1 MTKGFRITIRN
12 GWNGEEKVLNSDI
25 FPNYRLVS
33 AVLSKSTTTY
43 DSFTFDI
50 DPTHAMY
57 TEIEPYTCFV
67 KVTRPDKGLTL
78 FEGRV
83 LTYSDSMDSSGTVQK
98 EAVCEGLEGFLHD
111 SVQPWKEFHNITPK
125 DFLQA
130 LITEHNRQVESYKQI
145 TLGTV
150 TVTNSTDNVYRF
162 TDDTQDTWANIQDKL
177 VSRLG
182 GEMRIRN
189 EGGKLFLDY
198 EPEISSEC
206 PQRIELSHNMVSS
219 SRNVDPT
226 EIVTV
231 LKPLG
236 ATQERQNGNGSTD
249 VSSPHLTIASV
260 NNGSD
265 YLRDEALINLFGIH
279 VKTETWEDVATPQAL
294 LAKGRA
300 FLDAQKAIKYQLQA
314 GYIDLSFLEDSIGM
328 IECGTYVRIVNQLE
342 GLYATERIVAMSLD
356 LLTISNSTIT
366 LSDNPIDLTA
376 YREQHRSETDA
387 QKALIN
393 RLMSRQTKANK
404 EIEDLTKQN
413 QQLSDNY
420 SKLSSDY
427 VKLSERVKQLENSG
441 GNTPDWTSGSK
452 FIDLSSNNGS
462 QAQSWYDS
470 LYQSGVK
477 GLMIKLTEGSAAGSA
492 YLNPLFDEQKS
503 RGITAKM
510 KFIGA
515 YHYFL
520 AVSVSDAQAEAQWFL
535 SKLKAKGVPTSA
547 VVSCDVEDGSL
558 TKDKAALTAE
568 VDAFYKVLTDAGY
581 TNTCDYSSA
590 SWFNSRFD
598 SHAKYKWIASWG
610 ASAKPAGADAW
621 QYTDKYNGASLDCN
635 YSYNQIFV

>member
-33 AVLSKSTTTY
+33 AVLSKSTTIY

-67 KVTRPDKGLTL
+67 KVTRPDKGLAL

-111 SVQPWKEFHNITPK
+111 SVQPWKEFHNTTPK

-206 PQRIELSHNMVSS
+206 TQRIELSHNMVSS

-236 ATQERQNGNGSTD
+236 ATQERQNSDGRTD

-260 NNGSD
+260 NGGND
-265 YLRDEALINLFGIH
+265 YLRDDQLISQFGIH
-279 VKTETWEDVATPQAL
+279 VKTETWEDVTTPQAL

-300 FLDAQKAIKYQLQA
+300 FLNAQKAIKYQLQA
-314 GYIDLSFLEDSIGM
+314 GYIDLSFLEETIGM
-328 IECGTYVRIVNQLE
+328 IECGSYVSIVNQLE

-356 LLTISNSTIT
+356 LLNISNSTIT

-393 RLMSRQTKANK
+393 RLIVRQSKSNK
-404 EIEDLTKQN
+404 EIADLSKQN

-427 VKLSERVKQLENSG
+427 AKLSERVKQLENSG
-441 GNTPDWTSGSK
+441 GNTPAWTSGNK

-477 GLMIKLTEGSAAGSA
+477 GLMIKLTEGSATGSA

-503 RGITAKM
+503 RGIAAKM

-547 VVSCDVEDGSL
+547 VVSCDVEDSSL
-558 TKDKAALTAE
+558 AKDKATLTAE
-568 VDAFYKVLTDAGY
+568 VDAFNKVLSDAGY
-581 TNTCDYSSA
+581 VNTCDYSSA
-590 SWFNSRFD
+590 SWFSSRFD
-598 SHAKYKWIASWG
+598 SHAKYKWVASWG
-610 ASAKPAGADAW
+610 ASSKPAIADAW
-621 QYTDKYNGASLDCN
+621 QYTDKYNGASLDCS

>member
-1 MTKGFRITIRN
+1 MTKGFRITIRE
-12 GWNGEEKVLNSDI
+12 GWNGAEKVLNSDI
-25 FPNYRLVS
+25 FPHYRLVS
-33 AVLSKSTTTY
+33 AVLSKSTSSY
-43 DSFTFDI
+43 DTFIFTI
-50 DPTHAMY
+50 DPTHALY
-57 TEIEPYTCFV
+57 TEIDPYKCFV
-67 KVTRPDKGLTL
+67 KITRPDKGLTL

-111 SVQPWKEFHNITPK
+111 SVQPWKEFHNTTPK
-125 DFLQA
+125 DFLRA
-130 LITEHNRQVESYKQI
+130 LVTEHNKQVESYKHI
-145 TLGTV
+145 TLGDV

-162 TDDTQDTWANIQDKL
+162 TDDTQDTWTNIQDKL

-182 GEMRIRN
+182 GEMRLRN
-189 EGGKLFLDY
+189 EGGKLFLNY

-206 PQRIELSHNMVSS
+206 PQRIELAHNMVSS
-219 SRNVDPT
+219 SRTVDPS

-236 ATQERQNGNGSTD
+236 ATQERQNNDGSTD

-265 YLRDEALINLFGIH
+265 YLRDEALIDQFGIH
-279 VKTETWEDVATPQAL
+279 VKTETWEDVTTPQAL

-300 FLDAQKAIKYQLQA
+300 FLNAQKAIKYQLQA
-314 GYIDLSFLEDSIGM
+314 GYIDLSFLEETIGM
-328 IECGTYVRIVNQLE
+328 IECGSYVSIVNQLE
-342 GLYATERIVAMSLD
+342 GLHATERIVAMSLD
-356 LLTISNSTIT
+356 LLNIADSTIT

-413 QQLSDNY
+413 QQLSDSY
-420 SKLSSDY
+420 TR
-427 VKLSERVKQLENSG
+427 LSERVKQLESNG
-441 GNTPDWTSGSK
+441 GNTGTWTAGGK

-470 LYQSGVK
+470 LHQSGVK
-477 GLMIKLTEGSAAGSA
+477 GLMIKLTEGSEAGSA

-503 RGITAKM
+503 RGIAAGM

-515 YHYFL
+515 YHYLL
-520 AVSVSDAQAEAQWFL
+520 AVSVADAQAEAHWFL
-535 SKLKAKGVPTSA
+535 DKLKAKGIPTSA

-568 VDAFYKVLTDAGY
+568 VDAFNKVLSDAGY
-581 TNTCDYSSA
+581 VNTCDYSSA
-590 SWFNSRFD
+590 SWFGSRFD
-598 SHAKYKWIASWG
+598 SHAKYKWVASWG
-610 ASAKPAGADAW
+610 ASSKPAIADAW
-621 QYTDKYNGASLDCN
+621 QYTDKYNGAILDCS

>member
-98 EAVCEGLEGFLHD
+98 EAVCEGLAGFLHD
-111 SVQPWKEFHNITPK
+111 SVQPWKEFHNTTPK

-219 SRNVDPT
+219 SRTVDPS

-236 ATQERQNGNGSTD
+236 ATQERQNNDGSTD

-265 YLRDEALINLFGIH
+265 YLRDEALIDQFGIH
-279 VKTETWEDVATPQAL
+279 VKTETWEDVATPQTL

-300 FLDAQKAIKYQLQA
+300 FLNAQKAIKYQLQA
-314 GYIDLSFLEDSIGM
+314 GYIDLSFLEETVGM

-356 LLTISNSTIT
+356 LLDVANSTLT
-366 LSDNPIDLTA
+366 LSDNPIDLDT
-376 YREQHRSETDA
+376 YRSQKRSETDA

-393 RLMSRQTKANK
+393 RLIMRQSKSNK
-404 EIEDLTKQN
+404 EIADLSKQN

-441 GNTPDWTSGSK
+441 GNTPAWTSGSK
-452 FIDLSSNNGS
+452 FIDLSSNNRS
-462 QAQSWYDS
+462 QAQSWYDN

-477 GLMIKLTEGSAAGSA
+477 GLMIKLTEGSDAGSA

-503 RGITAKM
+503 RGIAAKM

-535 SKLKAKGVPTSA
+535 SKLKAKGIPTSA

-590 SWFNSRFD
+590 SWFSSRFD

>member
-111 SVQPWKEFHNITPK
+111 SVQPWKEFHNTTPK
-125 DFLQA
+125 DFLQE

-206 PQRIELSHNMVSS
+206 TQRIEFSHNMVSS

-236 ATQERQNGNGSTD
+236 ATQERQNSDGSTD

-265 YLRDEALINLFGIH
+265 YLRDEALINQFGIH
-279 VKTETWEDVATPQAL
+279 VKTETWEDVTTPQAL

-314 GYIDLSFLEDSIGM
+314 GYIDLSFLEETIGM
-328 IECGTYVRIVNQLE
+328 IECGSYVSIVNQLE

-356 LLTISNSTIT
+356 LLNIADSTIT

-413 QQLSDNY
+413 QQLSDSY
-420 SKLSSDY
+420 SKLSDSY
-427 VKLSERVKQLENSG
+427 TRLSERVKQLESNG
-441 GNTPDWTSGSK
+441 GNTGTWTAGGK

-462 QAQSWYDS
+462 QNQAWYDN

-503 RGITAKM
+503 RGIAAKM

-568 VDAFYKVLTDAGY
+568 VDAFNKVLSDAGY
-581 TNTCDYSSA
+581 VNTCDYSSA
-590 SWFNSRFD
+590 SWFSNRFD
-598 SHAKYKWIASWG
+598 SHAKYKWVASWG
-610 ASAKPAGADAW
+610 ASSKPAIADAW
-621 QYTDKYNGASLDCN
+621 QYTDKYNGASLDCS

>member
-111 SVQPWKEFHNITPK
+111 SVQPWKEFHNTTPK
-125 DFLQA
+125 DFLQE

-206 PQRIELSHNMVSS
+206 TQRIELSHNMVSS

-236 ATQERQNGNGSTD
+236 ATQERQNSDGSTD

-265 YLRDEALINLFGIH
+265 YLRDEALINQFGIH
-279 VKTETWEDVATPQAL
+279 VKTETWEDVTTPQAL

-314 GYIDLSFLEDSIGM
+314 GYIDLSFLEETIGM
-328 IECGTYVRIVNQLE
+328 IECGSYVSIVNQLE

-356 LLTISNSTIT
+356 LLDVANSTLT
-366 LSDNPIDLTA
+366 LSDNPIDLDT
-376 YREQHRSETDA
+376 YRSQKRSETDA

-393 RLMSRQTKANK
+393 RLIVRQSKSNK
-404 EIEDLTKQN
+404 EIADLSKQN

-427 VKLSERVKQLENSG
+427 AKLSERVKQLENSG
-441 GNTPDWTSGSK
+441 GNTPAWTSGSK

-462 QAQSWYDS
+462 QAQSWYDN

-503 RGITAKM
+503 RGIAAKM

-590 SWFNSRFD
+590 SWFSSRFD
-598 SHAKYKWIASWG
+598 SHAKYKWVASWG
-610 ASAKPAGADAW
+610 ASSRPAGADAW
-621 QYTDKYNGASLDCN
+621 QYTDKYNGAILDCS

>member
-12 GWNGEEKVLNSDI
+12 GWNGEDKVLNSDI

-111 SVQPWKEFHNITPK
+111 SVQPWKEFHNTTPK

-206 PQRIELSHNMVSS
+206 PQRIELAHNMVSS
-219 SRNVDPT
+219 SRTVDPS

-236 ATQERQNGNGSTD
+236 ATQERQNNDGSTD

-260 NNGSD
+260 NGGND
-265 YLRDEALINLFGIH
+265 YLRDDQLISQFGIH
-279 VKTETWEDVATPQAL
+279 VKTETWEDVTTPQAL

-300 FLDAQKAIKYQLQA
+300 FLNAQKAIKYQLQA
-314 GYIDLSFLEDSIGM
+314 GYIDLSFMEETIGM

-356 LLTISNSTIT
+356 LLDVANSTLT
-366 LSDNPIDLTA
+366 LSDNPIDLDT
-376 YREQHRSETDA
+376 YRSQKRSETDA

-393 RLMSRQTKANK
+393 RLIMRQSKSNK
-404 EIEDLTKQN
+404 EIADLSKQN

-427 VKLSERVKQLENSG
+427 AKLSERVKQLENSG
-441 GNTPDWTSGSK
+441 GNTPAWTSGSK

-462 QAQSWYDS
+462 QTQSWYDN

-477 GLMIKLTEGSAAGSA
+477 GLMIKLTEGSATGSA

-535 SKLKAKGVPTSA
+535 SKLKAKGIPTSA

-590 SWFNSRFD
+590 SWFSSRFD
-598 SHAKYKWIASWG
+598 SHAKYKWVASWG
-610 ASAKPAGADAW
+610 ASSKPTIADAW

-635 YSYNQIFV
+635 YSYNQIFI

>member
-111 SVQPWKEFHNITPK
+111 SVQPWKEFHNTTPK
-125 DFLQA
+125 DFLQE

-206 PQRIELSHNMVSS
+206 TQRIELSHNMVSS

-236 ATQERQNGNGSTD
+236 ATQERQNSDGSTD

-260 NNGSD
+260 NGGND
-265 YLRDEALINLFGIH
+265 YLRDDQLISQFGIH
-279 VKTETWEDVATPQAL
+279 VKTETWEDVTTPQAL

-300 FLDAQKAIKYQLQA
+300 FLNAQKAIKYQLQA
-314 GYIDLSFLEDSIGM
+314 GYIDLSFLEETIGM
-328 IECGTYVRIVNQLE
+328 IECGSYVSIVNQLE

-356 LLTISNSTIT
+356 LLNIADSTIT

-413 QQLSDNY
+413 QQLSDSY
-420 SKLSSDY
+420 SKLSDSY
-427 VKLSERVKQLENSG
+427 TKLSERVKQLENTGTWTAG
-441 GNTPDWTSGSK
+441 GK

-462 QAQSWYDS
+462 QAQSWYDN
-470 LYQSGVK
+470 LYQGGVK
-477 GLMIKLTEGSAAGSA
+477 GLMIKLTEGSEAGSA

-520 AVSVSDAQAEAQWFL
+520 AVSVSDAQAEAKWFL
-535 SKLKAKGVPTSA
+535 SKLKAKGISTSA

-590 SWFNSRFD
+590 SWFSSRFD

-610 ASAKPAGADAW
+610 ASSRPAGADAW
-621 QYTDKYNGASLDCN
+621 QYTDKYGASLDCS

>member
-111 SVQPWKEFHNITPK
+111 SVQPWKEFHNTTPK
-125 DFLQA
+125 DFLQE

-206 PQRIELSHNMVSS
+206 TQRIELSHNMVSS

-236 ATQERQNGNGSTD
+236 ATQERQNSDGSTD

-265 YLRDEALINLFGIH
+265 YLRDEALINQFGIH
-279 VKTETWEDVATPQAL
+279 VKTETWEDVTTPQAL

-314 GYIDLSFLEDSIGM
+314 GYIDLSFLEETIGM
-328 IECGTYVRIVNQLE
+328 IECGSYVSIVNQLE

-356 LLTISNSTIT
+356 LLNIADSTIT

-413 QQLSDNY
+413 QQLSDSY
-420 SKLSSDY
+420 SKLSDSY
-427 VKLSERVKQLENSG
+427 TRLSERVKYLESNG
-441 GNTPDWTSGSK
+441 GNTGTWTAGGK

-462 QAQSWYDS
+462 QNQAWYDN

-503 RGITAKM
+503 RGIAAKM

-568 VDAFYKVLTDAGY
+568 VDAFNKVLSDAGY
-581 TNTCDYSSA
+581 VNTCDYSSA
-590 SWFNSRFD
+590 SWFSNRFD
-598 SHAKYKWIASWG
+598 SHAKYKWVASWG
-610 ASAKPAGADAW
+610 ASSKPAIADAW
-621 QYTDKYNGASLDCN
+621 QYTDKYNGASLDCS

>member
-111 SVQPWKEFHNITPK
+111 SVQPWKEFHNTTPK
-125 DFLQA
+125 DFLQE

-206 PQRIELSHNMVSS
+206 TQRIELSHNMVSS

-236 ATQERQNGNGSTD
+236 ATQERQNSDGSTD

-265 YLRDEALINLFGIH
+265 YLRDEALINQFGIH
-279 VKTETWEDVATPQAL
+279 VKTETWEDVTTPQAL

-314 GYIDLSFLEDSIGM
+314 GYIDLSFLEETIGM
-328 IECGTYVRIVNQLE
+328 IECGSYVSIVNQLE

-356 LLTISNSTIT
+356 LLNIADSTIT

-413 QQLSDNY
+413 QQLSDSY
-420 SKLSSDY
+420 SKLSDSY
-427 VKLSERVKQLENSG
+427 TRLSERVKQLESNG
-441 GNTPDWTSGSK
+441 GNTGTWTAGGK

-462 QAQSWYDS
+462 QNQAWYDN

-503 RGITAKM
+503 RGIAAKM

-590 SWFNSRFD
+590 SWFSSRFD

-610 ASAKPAGADAW
+610 ASSRPAGADAW
-621 QYTDKYNGASLDCN
+621 QYTDKYNGAILDCS

>member
-67 KVTRPDKGLTL
+67 KVTRPDKVLTL

-98 EAVCEGLEGFLHD
+98 EAICEGLEGFLHD
-111 SVQPWKEFHNITPK
+111 SVQPWKEFHNTTPK
-125 DFLQA
+125 DFLQE

-206 PQRIELSHNMVSS
+206 TQRIELSHNMVSS

-236 ATQERQNGNGSTD
+236 ATQERQNSDGSTD

-260 NNGSD
+260 NGGND
-265 YLRDEALINLFGIH
+265 YLRDDQLISQFGIH
-279 VKTETWEDVATPQAL
+279 VKTETWEDVTTPQAL

-300 FLDAQKAIKYQLQA
+300 FLNAQKAIKYQLQA
-314 GYIDLSFLEDSIGM
+314 GYIDLSFLEETIGM
-328 IECGTYVRIVNQLE
+328 IECGSYVSIVNQLE

-356 LLTISNSTIT
+356 LLNIADSTIT

-413 QQLSDNY
+413 QQLSDSY
-420 SKLSSDY
+420 SKLSDSY
-427 VKLSERVKQLENSG
+427 TKLSERVKQLENTGTWTAG
-441 GNTPDWTSGSK
+441 GK

-462 QAQSWYDS
+462 QAQSWYDN
-470 LYQSGVK
+470 LYQGGVK
-477 GLMIKLTEGSAAGSA
+477 GLMIKLTEGSEAGSA

-520 AVSVSDAQAEAQWFL
+520 AVSVSDAQAEAKWFL
-535 SKLKAKGVPTSA
+535 SKLKAKGISTSA

-590 SWFNSRFD
+590 SWFSSRFD

-610 ASAKPAGADAW
+610 ASSRPAGADAW
-621 QYTDKYNGASLDCN
+621 QYTDKYGASLDCS

>member
-12 GWNGEEKVLNSDI
+12 GWNGEDKVLNSDI

-111 SVQPWKEFHNITPK
+111 SVQPWKEFHNTTPK

-206 PQRIELSHNMVSS
+206 PQRIELAHNMVSS
-219 SRNVDPT
+219 SRTVDPS

-236 ATQERQNGNGSTD
+236 ATQERQNNDGSTD

-260 NNGSD
+260 NGGND
-265 YLRDEALINLFGIH
+265 YLRDDQLISQFGIH
-279 VKTETWEDVATPQAL
+279 VKTETWEDVTTPQAL

-300 FLDAQKAIKYQLQA
+300 FLNAQKAIKYQLQA
-314 GYIDLSFLEDSIGM
+314 GYIDLSFMEETIGM

-356 LLTISNSTIT
+356 LLDVANSTLT
-366 LSDNPIDLTA
+366 LSDNPIDLDT
-376 YREQHRSETDA
+376 YRSQKRSETDA

-393 RLMSRQTKANK
+393 RLIMRQSKSNK
-404 EIEDLTKQN
+404 EIADLSKQN

-427 VKLSERVKQLENSG
+427 AKLSERVKQLKNSG
-441 GNTPDWTSGSK
+441 GNTPAWTSGSK

-462 QAQSWYDS
+462 QTQSWYDN

-477 GLMIKLTEGSAAGSA
+477 GLMIKLTEGSATGSA

-535 SKLKAKGVPTSA
+535 SKLKAKGIPTSA

-590 SWFNSRFD
+590 SWFSSRFD
-598 SHAKYKWIASWG
+598 SHAKYKWVASWG
-610 ASAKPAGADAW
+610 ASSKPTIADAW

-635 YSYNQIFV
+635 YSYNQIFI

>member
-98 EAVCEGLEGFLHD
+98 EAICEGLEGFLHD
-111 SVQPWKEFHNITPK
+111 SVQPWKEFHNTTPK
-125 DFLQA
+125 DFLQE

-206 PQRIELSHNMVSS
+206 TQRIELSHNMVSS

-236 ATQERQNGNGSTD
+236 ATQERQNSDGSTD

-260 NNGSD
+260 NSGSD
-265 YLRDEALINLFGIH
+265 YLRDEALINQFGIH
-279 VKTETWEDVATPQAL
+279 VKTETWEDVTTPQAL

-300 FLDAQKAIKYQLQA
+300 FLNAQKAIKYQLQA
-314 GYIDLSFLEDSIGM
+314 GYIDLSFLEETIGM

-356 LLTISNSTIT
+356 LLDVANSTLT
-366 LSDNPIDLTA
+366 LSDNPIDLYT
-376 YREQHRSETDA
+376 YRSQKRSETDA

-393 RLMSRQTKANK
+393 RLIVRQSKSNK
-404 EIEDLTKQN
+404 KIADLSKQN

-427 VKLSERVKQLENSG
+427 AKLSERVKQLENSG
-441 GNTPDWTSGSK
+441 GNTPAWTSGNK

-503 RGITAKM
+503 RGIAAKM

-535 SKLKAKGVPTSA
+535 SKLKAKGIPTSA

-590 SWFNSRFD
+590 SWFSSRFD
-598 SHAKYKWIASWG
+598 SHAKYKWVASWG
-610 ASAKPAGADAW
+610 ASSRPAGVDAW
-621 QYTDKYNGASLDCN
+621 QYTDKYNGAILDCS

>member
-111 SVQPWKEFHNITPK
+111 SVQPWKEFHNTTPK
-125 DFLQA
+125 DFLQE

-206 PQRIELSHNMVSS
+206 TQRIELSHNMVSS

-236 ATQERQNGNGSTD
+236 ATQERQNSDGSTD

-265 YLRDEALINLFGIH
+265 YLRDEALINQFGIH
-279 VKTETWEDVATPQAL
+279 VKTETWEDVTTPQAL

-314 GYIDLSFLEDSIGM
+314 GYIDLSFLEETIGM
-328 IECGTYVRIVNQLE
+328 IECGSYVSIVNQLE

-356 LLTISNSTIT
+356 LLDVANSTLT
-366 LSDNPIDLTA
+366 LSDNPIDLDT
-376 YREQHRSETDA
+376 YRSQKRSETDA

-393 RLMSRQTKANK
+393 RLIVRQSKSNK
-404 EIEDLTKQN
+404 EIADLSKQN

-427 VKLSERVKQLENSG
+427 AKLSERVKQLENSG
-441 GNTPDWTSGSK
+441 GNTPAWTSGSK

-462 QAQSWYDS
+462 QAQSWYDN

-503 RGITAKM
+503 RGIAAKM

-590 SWFNSRFD
+590 SWFSSRFD
-598 SHAKYKWIASWG
+598 SHAKYKWVASWG
-610 ASAKPAGADAW
+610 ASSKPTIADAW
-621 QYTDKYNGASLDCN
+621 QYTNKYNGAILDCS

>member
-1 MTKGFRITIRN
+1 MTKGFRITIRE
-12 GWNGEEKVLNSDI
+12 GWNGAEKVLNSDI
-25 FPNYRLVS
+25 FPHYRLVS
-33 AVLSKSTTTY
+33 AVLSKSTSSY
-43 DSFTFDI
+43 DTFIFTI
-50 DPTHAMY
+50 DPTHALY
-57 TEIEPYTCFV
+57 TEIDPYKCFV
-67 KVTRPDKGLTL
+67 KITRPDKGLTL

-111 SVQPWKEFHNITPK
+111 SVQPWKEFHNTTPK
-125 DFLQA
+125 DFLRA
-130 LITEHNRQVESYKQI
+130 LVTEHNKQVESYKHI
-145 TLGTV
+145 TLGDV

-162 TDDTQDTWANIQDKL
+162 TDDTQDTWTNIQDKL

-182 GEMRIRN
+182 GEMRLRN
-189 EGGKLFLDY
+189 EGGKLFLNY

-206 PQRIELSHNMVSS
+206 PQRIELAHNMVSS
-219 SRNVDPT
+219 SRTVDPS

-236 ATQERQNGNGSTD
+236 ATQERQNNDGSTD

-265 YLRDEALINLFGIH
+265 YLRDEALIDQFGIH
-279 VKTETWEDVATPQAL
+279 VKTETWEDVTTPQAL

-300 FLDAQKAIKYQLQA
+300 FLNAQKAIKYQLQA
-314 GYIDLSFLEDSIGM
+314 GYIDLSFLEETIGM
-328 IECGTYVRIVNQLE
+328 IECGSYVSIVNQLE

-356 LLTISNSTIT
+356 LLNIADSTIT

-413 QQLSDNY
+413 QQLSDSY
-420 SKLSSDY
+420 TR
-427 VKLSERVKQLENSG
+427 LSERVKQLESNG
-441 GNTPDWTSGSK
+441 GNTGTWTAGGK

-470 LYQSGVK
+470 LHQSGVK
-477 GLMIKLTEGSAAGSA
+477 GLMIKLTEGSEAGSA

-503 RGITAKM
+503 RGIAAGM

-515 YHYFL
+515 YHYLL
-520 AVSVSDAQAEAQWFL
+520 AVSVADAQAEAHWFL
-535 SKLKAKGVPTSA
+535 DKLKAKGIPTSA

-568 VDAFYKVLTDAGY
+568 VDAFNKVLSDAGY
-581 TNTCDYSSA
+581 VNTCDYSSA
-590 SWFNSRFD
+590 SWFGSRFD
-598 SHAKYKWIASWG
+598 SHAKYKWVASWG
-610 ASAKPAGADAW
+610 ASSKPAIADAW
-621 QYTDKYNGASLDCN
+621 QYTDKYNGAILDCS

>member
-25 FPNYRLVS
+25 FPNYRLFS

-111 SVQPWKEFHNITPK
+111 SVQPWKEFHNTTPK

-206 PQRIELSHNMVSS
+206 PQRIELAHNMVSS
-219 SRNVDPT
+219 SRTVDPS

-236 ATQERQNGNGSTD
+236 ATQERQNNDGSTD

-260 NNGSD
+260 NGGND
-265 YLRDEALINLFGIH
+265 YLRDDQLISQFGIH
-279 VKTETWEDVATPQAL
+279 VKTETWEDVTTPQAL

-300 FLDAQKAIKYQLQA
+300 FLNAQKAIKYQLQA
-314 GYIDLSFLEDSIGM
+314 GYIDLSFLEETIGM
-328 IECGTYVRIVNQLE
+328 IECGSYVSIVNQLE

-356 LLTISNSTIT
+356 LLDVANSTLT
-366 LSDNPIDLTA
+366 LSDNPIDLDT
-376 YREQHRSETDA
+376 YRSQKRSETDA

-393 RLMSRQTKANK
+393 RLIMRQSKSNK
-404 EIEDLTKQN
+404 EIADLSKQN

-420 SKLSSDY
+420 IKLSSDY
-427 VKLSERVKQLENSG
+427 AKLSERVKQLENSG
-441 GNTPDWTSGSK
+441 GNTPAWTSGNK

-462 QAQSWYDS
+462 QAQSWYDN

-477 GLMIKLTEGSAAGSA
+477 GMMIKLTEGSAAGSA

-568 VDAFYKVLTDAGY
+568 VDAFNKVLSDAGY
-581 TNTCDYSSA
+581 VNTCDYSSA
-590 SWFNSRFD
+590 SWFSNRFD
-598 SHAKYKWIASWG
+598 SHAKYKWVASWG
-610 ASAKPAGADAW
+610 ASSKPAIADAW
-621 QYTDKYNGASLDCN
+621 QYTDKYNGASLDCS

>member
-1 MTKGFRITIRN
+1 
-12 GWNGEEKVLNSDI
+12 
-25 FPNYRLVS
+25 
-33 AVLSKSTTTY
+33 
-43 DSFTFDI
+43 
-50 DPTHAMY
+50 
-57 TEIEPYTCFV
+57 
-67 KVTRPDKGLTL
+67 
-78 FEGRV
+78 
-83 LTYSDSMDSSGTVQK
+83 
-98 EAVCEGLEGFLHD
+98 
-111 SVQPWKEFHNITPK
+111 
-125 DFLQA
+125 
-130 LITEHNRQVESYKQI
+130 
-145 TLGTV
+145 
-150 TVTNSTDNVYRF
+150 
-162 TDDTQDTWANIQDKL
+162 
-177 VSRLG
+177 
-182 GEMRIRN
+182 
-189 EGGKLFLDY
+189 
-198 EPEISSEC
+198 
-206 PQRIELSHNMVSS
+206 MVSS

-236 ATQERQNGNGSTD
+236 ATQERQNSDGSTD

-260 NNGSD
+260 NSGSD
-265 YLRDEALINLFGIH
+265 YLRDEALINQFGIH
-279 VKTETWEDVATPQAL
+279 VKTETWEDVTTPQAL

-300 FLDAQKAIKYQLQA
+300 FLNAQKAIKYQLQA
-314 GYIDLSFLEDSIGM
+314 GYIDLSFLEETIGM

-356 LLTISNSTIT
+356 LLDVANSTLT
-366 LSDNPIDLTA
+366 LSDNPIDLYT
-376 YREQHRSETDA
+376 YRSQKRSETDA

-393 RLMSRQTKANK
+393 RLIVRQSKSNK
-404 EIEDLTKQN
+404 EIADLSKQN

-427 VKLSERVKQLENSG
+427 AKLSERVKQLENSG
-441 GNTPDWTSGSK
+441 GNTPAWTSGNK

-503 RGITAKM
+503 RGIAAKM

-535 SKLKAKGVPTSA
+535 SKLKAKGIPTSA

-590 SWFNSRFD
+590 SWFSSRFD
-598 SHAKYKWIASWG
+598 SHAKYKWVASWG
-610 ASAKPAGADAW
+610 ASSRPAGVDAW
-621 QYTDKYNGASLDCN
+621 QYTDKYNGAILDCS

>member
-1 MTKGFRITIRN
+1 MTKGFRITIRE
-12 GWNGEEKVLNSDI
+12 GWNGAEKVLNSDI
-25 FPNYRLVS
+25 FPHYRLVS
-33 AVLSKSTTTY
+33 AVLSKSTSSY
-43 DSFTFDI
+43 DTFIFTI
-50 DPTHAMY
+50 DPTHALY
-57 TEIEPYTCFV
+57 TEIDPYKCFV
-67 KVTRPDKGLTL
+67 KITRPDKGLTL

-111 SVQPWKEFHNITPK
+111 SVQPWKEFHNTTPK
-125 DFLQA
+125 DFLRA
-130 LITEHNRQVESYKQI
+130 LVTEHNKQVESYKHI
-145 TLGTV
+145 TLGDV

-162 TDDTQDTWANIQDKL
+162 TDDTQDTWTNIQDKL

-182 GEMRIRN
+182 GEMRLRN
-189 EGGKLFLDY
+189 EGGKLFLNY

-206 PQRIELSHNMVSS
+206 PQRIELAHNMVSS
-219 SRNVDPT
+219 SRTVDPS

-236 ATQERQNGNGSTD
+236 ATQERQNNDGSTD

-265 YLRDEALINLFGIH
+265 YLRDEALIDQFGIH
-279 VKTETWEDVATPQAL
+279 VKTETWEDVTTPQAL

-300 FLDAQKAIKYQLQA
+300 FLNAQKAIKYQLQA
-314 GYIDLSFLEDSIGM
+314 GYIDLSFLEETIGM
-328 IECGTYVRIVNQLE
+328 IECGSYVSIVNQLE

-356 LLTISNSTIT
+356 LLNIADSTIT

-413 QQLSDNY
+413 QQLSDSY
-420 SKLSSDY
+420 TR
-427 VKLSERVKQLENSG
+427 LSERVKQLESNG
-441 GNTPDWTSGSK
+441 GNTGTWTAGGK

-470 LYQSGVK
+470 LHQSGVK
-477 GLMIKLTEGSAAGSA
+477 GLMIKLTEGSEAGSA

-503 RGITAKM
+503 RGIAAGM

-515 YHYFL
+515 YHYLL
-520 AVSVSDAQAEAQWFL
+520 AVSVADAQAEAHWFL
-535 SKLKAKGVPTSA
+535 DKLKAKGIPTSA

-568 VDAFYKVLTDAGY
+568 VDAFNKVLSDAGY
-581 TNTCDYSSA
+581 VNTCDYSSA
-590 SWFNSRFD
+590 SWFGSRFD
-598 SHAKYKWIASWG
+598 SHAKYKWVASWG
-610 ASAKPAGADAW
+610 ASSKPAIADAW
-621 QYTDKYNGASLDCN
+621 QYTDNYNGAILDCS

>member
-1 MTKGFRITIRN
+1 MTKGFRITIRE
-12 GWNGEEKVLNSDI
+12 GWNGAEKVLNSDI
-25 FPNYRLVS
+25 FPHYRLVS
-33 AVLSKSTTTY
+33 AVLSKSTSSY
-43 DSFTFDI
+43 DTFIFTI
-50 DPTHAMY
+50 DPTHALY
-57 TEIEPYTCFV
+57 TEIDPYKCFV
-67 KVTRPDKGLTL
+67 KITRPDKGLTL

-111 SVQPWKEFHNITPK
+111 SVQPWKEFHNTTPK
-125 DFLQA
+125 DFLRA
-130 LITEHNRQVESYKQI
+130 LVTEHNKQVESYKHI
-145 TLGTV
+145 TLGDV

-162 TDDTQDTWANIQDKL
+162 TDDTQDTWTNIQDKL

-182 GEMRIRN
+182 GEMRLRN
-189 EGGKLFLDY
+189 EGGKLFLNY

-206 PQRIELSHNMVSS
+206 PQRIELAHNMVSS
-219 SRNVDPT
+219 SRTVDPS

-236 ATQERQNGNGSTD
+236 ATQERQNNDGSTD

-265 YLRDEALINLFGIH
+265 YLRDEALIDQFGIH
-279 VKTETWEDVATPQAL
+279 VKTETWEDVTTPQAL

-300 FLDAQKAIKYQLQA
+300 FLNAQKAIKYQLQA
-314 GYIDLSFLEDSIGM
+314 GYIDLSFLEETIGM
-328 IECGTYVRIVNQLE
+328 IECGSYVSIVNQLE

-356 LLTISNSTIT
+356 LLNIADSTIT

-413 QQLSDNY
+413 QQLSDSY
-420 SKLSSDY
+420 TR
-427 VKLSERVKQLENSG
+427 LSERVKQLESNG
-441 GNTPDWTSGSK
+441 GNTGTWTAGGK

-470 LYQSGVK
+470 LNQSGVK
-477 GLMIKLTEGSAAGSA
+477 GLMIKLTEGSEAGSA

-503 RGITAKM
+503 RGIAAGM

-515 YHYFL
+515 YHYLL
-520 AVSVSDAQAEAQWFL
+520 AVSVADAQAEAHWFL
-535 SKLKAKGVPTSA
+535 DKLKAKGIPTSA

-568 VDAFYKVLTDAGY
+568 VDAFNKVLSDAGY
-581 TNTCDYSSA
+581 VNTCDYSSA
-590 SWFNSRFD
+590 SWFGSRFD
-598 SHAKYKWIASWG
+598 SHAKYKWVASWG
-610 ASAKPAGADAW
+610 ASSKPAIADAW
-621 QYTDKYNGASLDCN
+621 QYTDKYNGAILDCS

>member
-98 EAVCEGLEGFLHD
+98 EAICEGLEGFLHD
-111 SVQPWKEFHNITPK
+111 SVQPWKEFHNTTPK
-125 DFLQA
+125 DFLQE

-206 PQRIELSHNMVSS
+206 TQRIELSHNMVSS

-236 ATQERQNGNGSTD
+236 ATQERQNSDGSTD

-260 NNGSD
+260 NSGSD
-265 YLRDEALINLFGIH
+265 YLRDEALINQFGIH
-279 VKTETWEDVATPQAL
+279 VKTETWEDVTTPQAL

-300 FLDAQKAIKYQLQA
+300 FLNAQKAIKYQLQA
-314 GYIDLSFLEDSIGM
+314 GYIDLSFLEETIGM

-356 LLTISNSTIT
+356 LLDVANSTLT
-366 LSDNPIDLTA
+366 LSDNPIDLYT
-376 YREQHRSETDA
+376 YRSQKRSETDA

-413 QQLSDNY
+413 QQLYDSY

-427 VKLSERVKQLENSG
+427 AKLSERVKQLENSG
-441 GNTPDWTSGSK
+441 GNTPAWTSGSK

-462 QAQSWYDS
+462 QNQAWYDS

-477 GLMIKLTEGSAAGSA
+477 GLMIKLTEGAAAGSA

-535 SKLKAKGVPTSA
+535 SKLRAKGIPTSA

-590 SWFNSRFD
+590 SWFSSRFD
-598 SHAKYKWIASWG
+598 SHAKYKWVASWG
-610 ASAKPAGADAW
+610 ASSKPAIADAW
-621 QYTDKYNGASLDCN
+621 QYTDKYNGASLDCS

>member
-111 SVQPWKEFHNITPK
+111 SVQPWKEFHNTTPK

-206 PQRIELSHNMVSS
+206 TQRIELSHNMVSS

-236 ATQERQNGNGSTD
+236 ATQERQNSDGRTD

-260 NNGSD
+260 NGGND
-265 YLRDEALINLFGIH
+265 YLRDEALINQFGIH
-279 VKTETWEDVATPQAL
+279 VKTETWEDVTTPQAL

-300 FLDAQKAIKYQLQA
+300 FLNAQKAIKYQLQA
-314 GYIDLSFLEDSIGM
+314 GYIDLSFLEETIGM
-328 IECGTYVRIVNQLE
+328 IECGSYVSIVNQLE

-356 LLTISNSTIT
+356 LLDVANSTLT
-366 LSDNPIDLTA
+366 LSDNPIDLDT
-376 YREQHRSETDA
+376 YRSQKRSETDA

-393 RLMSRQTKANK
+393 RLIMRQSKSNK
-404 EIEDLTKQN
+404 EIADLSKQN

-420 SKLSSDY
+420 IKLSSDY
-427 VKLSERVKQLENSG
+427 AKLSERVKQLENSG
-441 GNTPDWTSGSK
+441 GNTPAWTSGSK

-462 QAQSWYDS
+462 QNQTWYDN

-477 GLMIKLTEGSAAGSA
+477 GLMIKLTEGSATGSA

-535 SKLKAKGVPTSA
+535 SKLKAKGIPTSA

-590 SWFNSRFD
+590 SWFSSRFE
-598 SHAKYKWIASWG
+598 SHAKYKWVASWG
-610 ASAKPAGADAW
+610 ASSKPAIADAW
-621 QYTDKYNGASLDCN
+621 QYTDKYNGASLDCS

>member
-1 MTKGFRITIRN
+1 MTKGFRITIRE
-12 GWNGEEKVLNSDI
+12 GWNGAEKVLNSDI
-25 FPNYRLVS
+25 FPHYRLVS
-33 AVLSKSTTTY
+33 AVLSKSTSSY
-43 DSFTFDI
+43 DTFTFTI
-50 DPTHAMY
+50 DPTHALY
-57 TEIEPYTCFV
+57 TEIDPYKCFV

-314 GYIDLSFLEDSIGM
+314 GYIDLSFLEDSI
-328 IECGTYVRIVNQLE
+328 VNQLE

-376 YREQHRSETDA
+376 YRAQHRSETDA

-413 QQLSDNY
+413 QQLSDSY
-420 SKLSSDY
+420 SKLSDSY
-427 VKLSERVKQLENSG
+427 TKLSERVRQLESNG
-441 GNTPDWTSGSK
+441 GNTGTWTAGGK

-462 QAQSWYDS
+462 QAQSWYDN

-477 GLMIKLTEGSAAGSA
+477 GLMIKLTEGSATGSA

-590 SWFNSRFD
+590 SWFSSRFD

-610 ASAKPAGADAW
+610 ASSRPAGADAW
-621 QYTDKYNGASLDCN
+621 QYTDKYNGASLDCS

>member
-111 SVQPWKEFHNITPK
+111 SVQPWKEFHNTTPK
-125 DFLQA
+125 DFLQE

-206 PQRIELSHNMVSS
+206 TQRIELSHNMVSS

-226 EIVTV
+226 EIVTL

-236 ATQERQNGNGSTD
+236 ATQERQNSDGSTD

-265 YLRDEALINLFGIH
+265 YLRDEALINQFGIH
-279 VKTETWEDVATPQAL
+279 VKTETWEDVTTPQAL

-314 GYIDLSFLEDSIGM
+314 GYIDLSFLEETIGM
-328 IECGTYVRIVNQLE
+328 IECGSYVSIVNQLE

-356 LLTISNSTIT
+356 LLNIADSTIT

-413 QQLSDNY
+413 QQLSDSY
-420 SKLSSDY
+420 SKLSDSY
-427 VKLSERVKQLENSG
+427 TRLSERVKQLESNG
-441 GNTPDWTSGSK
+441 GNTGTWTAGGK

-462 QAQSWYDS
+462 QNQAWYDN

-503 RGITAKM
+503 RGIAAKM

-590 SWFNSRFD
+590 SWFSSRFD

-610 ASAKPAGADAW
+610 ASSRPAGADAW
-621 QYTDKYNGASLDCN
+621 QYTDKYNGAILDCS

>member
-111 SVQPWKEFHNITPK
+111 SVQPWKEFHNTTPE
-125 DFLQA
+125 DFLQE

-206 PQRIELSHNMVSS
+206 TQRIELSHNMVSS

-236 ATQERQNGNGSTD
+236 ATQERQNSDGSTD

-260 NNGSD
+260 NGGND
-265 YLRDEALINLFGIH
+265 YLRDEALINQFGIH
-279 VKTETWEDVATPQAL
+279 VKTETWEDVTTPQAL

-300 FLDAQKAIKYQLQA
+300 FLNAQKAIKYQLQA
-314 GYIDLSFLEDSIGM
+314 GYIDLSFLEETIGM
-328 IECGTYVRIVNQLE
+328 IECGSYVSIVNQLE

-356 LLTISNSTIT
+356 LLNIADSTIT

-413 QQLSDNY
+413 QQLSDSY
-420 SKLSSDY
+420 SKLSDSY
-427 VKLSERVKQLENSG
+427 TKLSERVKQLENTGTWTAG
-441 GNTPDWTSGSK
+441 GK

-462 QAQSWYDS
+462 QAQSWYDN
-470 LYQSGVK
+470 LYQGGVK
-477 GLMIKLTEGSAAGSA
+477 GLMIKLTEGSEAGSA

-520 AVSVSDAQAEAQWFL
+520 AVSVSDAQAEAKWFL
-535 SKLKAKGVPTSA
+535 SKLKAKGIPTSA

-590 SWFNSRFD
+590 SWFSSRFE
-598 SHAKYKWIASWG
+598 SHAKYKWVASWG
-610 ASAKPAGADAW
+610 ASSKPAIADAW
-621 QYTDKYNGASLDCN
+621 QYTDKYNGASLDCS

>member
-111 SVQPWKEFHNITPK
+111 SVQPWKEFHNTTPK
-125 DFLQA
+125 DFLQE

-206 PQRIELSHNMVSS
+206 TQRIELSHNMVSS

-236 ATQERQNGNGSTD
+236 ATQERQNSDGSTD

-265 YLRDEALINLFGIH
+265 YLRDEALINQFGIH
-279 VKTETWEDVATPQAL
+279 VKTETWEDVTTPQAL

-314 GYIDLSFLEDSIGM
+314 GYIDLSFLEETIGM
-328 IECGTYVRIVNQLE
+328 IECGSYVSIVNQLE

-356 LLTISNSTIT
+356 LLNIADSTIT

-413 QQLSDNY
+413 QQLSDSY
-420 SKLSSDY
+420 SKLSDSY
-427 VKLSERVKQLENSG
+427 TRLSERVKQLESNG
-441 GNTPDWTSGSK
+441 GNTGTWTAGGK

-477 GLMIKLTEGSAAGSA
+477 GMMIKLTEGSAAGSA

-535 SKLKAKGVPTSA
+535 SKLKAKGIPTSA

-590 SWFNSRFD
+590 SWFSSRFD

-621 QYTDKYNGASLDCN
+621 QYTDKYNGASLDCS

>member
-111 SVQPWKEFHNITPK
+111 SVQPWKEFHNTTPE
-125 DFLQA
+125 DFLQE

-206 PQRIELSHNMVSS
+206 TQRIELSHNMVSS

-236 ATQERQNGNGSTD
+236 ATQERQNSDGSTD

-260 NNGSD
+260 NGGND
-265 YLRDEALINLFGIH
+265 YLRDEALINQFGIH
-279 VKTETWEDVATPQAL
+279 VKTETWEDVTTPQAL

-300 FLDAQKAIKYQLQA
+300 FLNAQKAIKYQLQA
-314 GYIDLSFLEDSIGM
+314 GYIDLSFLEETIGM
-328 IECGTYVRIVNQLE
+328 IECGSYVSIVNQLE

-356 LLTISNSTIT
+356 LLNIADSTIT

-413 QQLSDNY
+413 QQLSDSY
-420 SKLSSDY
+420 SKLSDSY
-427 VKLSERVKQLENSG
+427 TKLSERVKQLENTGTWTAG
-441 GNTPDWTSGSK
+441 GK

-462 QAQSWYDS
+462 QAQSWYDN
-470 LYQSGVK
+470 LYQGGVK
-477 GLMIKLTEGSAAGSA
+477 GLMIKLTEGSEAGSA

-520 AVSVSDAQAEAQWFL
+520 AVSVSDAQAEAKWFL
-535 SKLKAKGVPTSA
+535 SKLKAKGIPTSA

-590 SWFNSRFD
+590 SWFSSRFE
-598 SHAKYKWIASWG
+598 SHAEYKWVASWG
-610 ASAKPAGADAW
+610 ASSKPAIADAW
-621 QYTDKYNGASLDCN
+621 QYTDKYNGASLDCS

>member
-98 EAVCEGLEGFLHD
+98 EAVCEGLEVFLHD
-111 SVQPWKEFHNITPK
+111 SVQPWKEFHNTTPE
-125 DFLQA
+125 DFLQE

-206 PQRIELSHNMVSS
+206 TQRIELSHNMVSS

-236 ATQERQNGNGSTD
+236 ATQERQNSDGSTD

-260 NNGSD
+260 NGGND
-265 YLRDEALINLFGIH
+265 YLRDEALINQFGIH
-279 VKTETWEDVATPQAL
+279 VKTETWEDVTTPQAL

-300 FLDAQKAIKYQLQA
+300 FLNAQKAIKYQLQA
-314 GYIDLSFLEDSIGM
+314 GYIDLSFLEETIGM
-328 IECGTYVRIVNQLE
+328 IECGSYVSIVNQLE

-376 YREQHRSETDA
+376 YRAQHRSETDA

-413 QQLSDNY
+413 QQLSDSY
-420 SKLSSDY
+420 SKLSDSY
-427 VKLSERVKQLENSG
+427 TKLSERVKQLENTGTWTAG
-441 GNTPDWTSGSK
+441 GK

-462 QAQSWYDS
+462 QAQSWYDN
-470 LYQSGVK
+470 LYQGGVK
-477 GLMIKLTEGSAAGSA
+477 GLMIKLTEGSEAGSA

-535 SKLKAKGVPTSA
+535 SKLKAKGIPTSA

-590 SWFNSRFD
+590 SWFSSRFD
-598 SHAKYKWIASWG
+598 SHAKYKWIASWS
-610 ASAKPAGADAW
+610 ASSRPAGADAW
-621 QYTDKYNGASLDCN
+621 QYTDKYNGAILDCS

>member
-111 SVQPWKEFHNITPK
+111 SVQPWKEFHNTTPK
-125 DFLQA
+125 DFLRA
-130 LITEHNRQVESYKQI
+130 LVTEHNKQVESYKQI
-145 TLGTV
+145 TLGDV

-162 TDDTQDTWANIQDKL
+162 TDDTQDTWTNIQDKL

-182 GEMRIRN
+182 GEMRLRN

-236 ATQERQNGNGSTD
+236 ATQERQNNDGSTD

-260 NNGSD
+260 NGGND
-265 YLRDEALINLFGIH
+265 YLRDDQLISQFGIH
-279 VKTETWEDVATPQAL
+279 VKTETWEEVTTPQAL

-300 FLDAQKAIKYQLQA
+300 FLNAQKAIKYQLQA
-314 GYIDLSFLEDSIGM
+314 GYIDLSFLEETIGM
-328 IECGTYVRIVNQLE
+328 IECGSYVSIVNQLE

-356 LLTISNSTIT
+356 LLDVANSTLT
-366 LSDNPIDLTA
+366 LSDNPIDLDT
-376 YREQHRSETDA
+376 YRSQKRSETDA

-393 RLMSRQTKANK
+393 KLIMRQSKSNK
-404 EIEDLTKQN
+404 EIADLSKQN

-427 VKLSERVKQLENSG
+427 AKLSERVKQLENGG
-441 GNTPDWTSGSK
+441 GNPPAWTSGSK

-462 QAQSWYDS
+462 QAQSWYDN

-477 GLMIKLTEGSAAGSA
+477 GLMIKLTEGSATGSA

-535 SKLKAKGVPTSA
+535 SKLKAKGISTSA

-590 SWFNSRFD
+590 SWFSSRFD

-621 QYTDKYNGASLDCN
+621 QYTDKYNGASLDCS

>member
-111 SVQPWKEFHNITPK
+111 SVQPWKEFHNTTPK
-125 DFLQA
+125 DFLQE

-162 TDDTQDTWANIQDKL
+162 TDDTQDTWTNIQDKL

-206 PQRIELSHNMVSS
+206 TQRIELSHNMVSS

-236 ATQERQNGNGSTD
+236 ATQERQNSDGSTD
-249 VSSPHLTIASV
+249 VSSPHLTISSV
-260 NNGSD
+260 NGGND
-265 YLRDEALINLFGIH
+265 YLRDDQLISQFGIH
-279 VKTETWEDVATPQAL
+279 VKTETWEDVTTPQAL

-300 FLDAQKAIKYQLQA
+300 FLNAQKAIKYQLQA
-314 GYIDLSFLEDSIGM
+314 GYIDLSFLEETIGM
-328 IECGTYVRIVNQLE
+328 IECGSYVSIVNQLE

-356 LLTISNSTIT
+356 LLDVANSTLT
-366 LSDNPIDLTA
+366 LSDNPIDLDT
-376 YREQHRSETDA
+376 YRSQKRSETDA
-387 QKALIN
+387 QKELIN

-413 QQLSDNY
+413 QQLSDSY
-420 SKLSSDY
+420 SKLSDSY
-427 VKLSERVKQLENSG
+427 TKLSERVRQLESNG
-441 GNTPDWTSGSK
+441 GNAGTWTAGGK

-462 QAQSWYDS
+462 QAQSWYDN

-503 RGITAKM
+503 RGVAAKM

-568 VDAFYKVLTDAGY
+568 VDAFNKVLTDAGY

-590 SWFNSRFD
+590 SWFSSRFD
-598 SHAKYKWIASWG
+598 SHAKYKWVASWG
-610 ASAKPAGADAW
+610 ASSKPAIADAW
-621 QYTDKYNGASLDCN
+621 QYTDKYNGASLDCS

>member
-98 EAVCEGLEGFLHD
+98 EAICEGLEGFLHD
-111 SVQPWKEFHNITPK
+111 SVQPWKEFHNTTPK
-125 DFLQA
+125 DFLQE

-206 PQRIELSHNMVSS
+206 TQRIELSHNMVSS

-236 ATQERQNGNGSTD
+236 ATQERQNSDGSTD

-260 NNGSD
+260 NSGSD
-265 YLRDEALINLFGIH
+265 YLRDEALINQFGIH
-279 VKTETWEDVATPQAL
+279 VKTETWEDVTTPQAL

-300 FLDAQKAIKYQLQA
+300 FLNAQKAIKYQLQA
-314 GYIDLSFLEDSIGM
+314 GYIDLSFLEETIGM

-356 LLTISNSTIT
+356 LLDVANSTLT
-366 LSDNPIDLTA
+366 LSDNPIDLYT
-376 YREQHRSETDA
+376 YRSQKRSETDA

-393 RLMSRQTKANK
+393 RLIVRQSKSNK
-404 EIEDLTKQN
+404 EIADLSKQN

-427 VKLSERVKQLENSG
+427 AKLSERVKQLENSG
-441 GNTPDWTSGSK
+441 GNTPAWTSGSK

-470 LYQSGVK
+470 LHQSGVK
-477 GLMIKLTEGSAAGSA
+477 GLMIKLTEGSEAGSA

-503 RGITAKM
+503 RGIAAGM
-510 KFIGA
+510 KFVGA
-515 YHYFL
+515 YHYLL
-520 AVSVSDAQAEAQWFL
+520 AVSVADAQAEARWFL
-535 SKLKAKGVPTSA
+535 GKLKAKGIPTTA
-547 VVSCDVEDGSL
+547 VVSCDVEDSSL
-558 TKDKAALTAE
+558 AKDKATLTAE
-568 VDAFYKVLTDAGY
+568 VDAFNKVLSDAGY
-581 TNTCDYSSA
+581 VNTCDYSSA
-590 SWFNSRFD
+590 SWFSSRFD
-598 SHAKYKWIASWG
+598 SHAKYKWVASWG
-610 ASAKPAGADAW
+610 ASSKPAIADAW
-621 QYTDKYNGASLDCN
+621 QYTDKYNGASLDCS

>member
-12 GWNGEEKVLNSDI
+12 GWNGEDKVLNSDI

-111 SVQPWKEFHNITPK
+111 SVQPWKEFHNTTPK
-125 DFLQA
+125 DFLQE

-145 TLGTV
+145 TIGTV

-236 ATQERQNGNGSTD
+236 ATQERQNSDGSTD

-265 YLRDEALINLFGIH
+265 YLRDEALINQFGIH
-279 VKTETWEDVATPQAL
+279 VKTETWEDVTTPQAL

-300 FLDAQKAIKYQLQA
+300 FLNAQKAIKYQLQA
-314 GYIDLSFLEDSIGM
+314 GYIDLSFMEDTIGM

-356 LLTISNSTIT
+356 LLNIADSTIT

-413 QQLSDNY
+413 QRLSDSY
-420 SKLSSDY
+420 SKLSDSY
-427 VKLSERVKQLENSG
+427 TRLSERVKQLESNG
-441 GNTPDWTSGSK
+441 GNTGTWTAGGK

-462 QAQSWYDS
+462 QAQSWYDN

-503 RGITAKM
+503 RGIAAKM

-590 SWFNSRFD
+590 SWFSSRFD
-598 SHAKYKWIASWG
+598 SHAKYKWVASWG
-610 ASAKPAGADAW
+610 ASSKPAIADAW
-621 QYTDKYNGASLDCN
+621 QYTDRYNGASLDCS

>member
-441 GNTPDWTSGSK
+441 GNTQDWTSGSK

-610 ASAKPAGADAW
+610 ASSRPAGADAW
-621 QYTDKYNGASLDCN
+621 QYTDKYNGASLDCS

>member
-111 SVQPWKEFHNITPK
+111 SVQPWKEFHNTTPK
-125 DFLQA
+125 DFLQE

-206 PQRIELSHNMVSS
+206 TQRIELSHNMVSS

-226 EIVTV
+226 GIVTV

-236 ATQERQNGNGSTD
+236 ATQERQNSDGSTD

-265 YLRDEALINLFGIH
+265 YLRDEALINQFGIH
-279 VKTETWEDVATPQAL
+279 VKTETWEDVTTPQAL

-314 GYIDLSFLEDSIGM
+314 GYIDLSFLEETIGM
-328 IECGTYVRIVNQLE
+328 IECGSYVSIVNQLE

-356 LLTISNSTIT
+356 LLNIADSTIT

-413 QQLSDNY
+413 QQLSDSY
-420 SKLSSDY
+420 SKLSDSY
-427 VKLSERVKQLENSG
+427 TRLSERVKQLESNG
-441 GNTPDWTSGSK
+441 GNTGTWTAGGK

-462 QAQSWYDS
+462 QNQAWYDN

-503 RGITAKM
+503 RGIAAKM

-568 VDAFYKVLTDAGY
+568 VDAFNKVLSDAGY
-581 TNTCDYSSA
+581 VNTCDYSSA
-590 SWFNSRFD
+590 SWFSNRFD
-598 SHAKYKWIASWG
+598 SHAKYKWVASWG
-610 ASAKPAGADAW
+610 ASSKPAIADAW
-621 QYTDKYNGASLDCN
+621 QYTDKYNGASLDCS

>member
-98 EAVCEGLEGFLHD
+98 EAICEGLEGFLHD
-111 SVQPWKEFHNITPK
+111 SVQPWKEFHNTTPK
-125 DFLQA
+125 DFLQE

-206 PQRIELSHNMVSS
+206 TQRIELSHNMVSS

-236 ATQERQNGNGSTD
+236 ATQERQNSDGSTD

-260 NNGSD
+260 NSGSD
-265 YLRDEALINLFGIH
+265 YLRDEALINQFGIH
-279 VKTETWEDVATPQAL
+279 VKTETWEDVTTPQAL

-300 FLDAQKAIKYQLQA
+300 FLNAQKAIKYQLQA
-314 GYIDLSFLEDSIGM
+314 GYIDLSFLEETIGM

-356 LLTISNSTIT
+356 LLDVANSTLT
-366 LSDNPIDLTA
+366 LSDNPIDLYT
-376 YREQHRSETDA
+376 YRSQKRSETDA

-393 RLMSRQTKANK
+393 RLIVRQTKSNK
-404 EIEDLTKQN
+404 EIADLSKQN

-427 VKLSERVKQLENSG
+427 AKLSERVKQLENSG
-441 GNTPDWTSGSK
+441 GNTPAWTSGNK

-503 RGITAKM
+503 RGIAAKM

-535 SKLKAKGVPTSA
+535 SKLKAKGIPTSA

-590 SWFNSRFD
+590 SWFSSRFD
-598 SHAKYKWIASWG
+598 SHAKYKWVASWG
-610 ASAKPAGADAW
+610 ASSRPAGADAW
-621 QYTDKYNGASLDCN
+621 QYTDKYNGAILDCS

>member
-12 GWNGEEKVLNSDI
+12 GWNGEDKVLNSDI

-111 SVQPWKEFHNITPK
+111 SVQPWKEFHNTTPK

-206 PQRIELSHNMVSS
+206 PQRIELAHNMVSS
-219 SRNVDPT
+219 SRTVDPS

-236 ATQERQNGNGSTD
+236 ATQERQNNDGSTD
-249 VSSPHLTIASV
+249 VSSPHLTISSV
-260 NNGSD
+260 NGGND
-265 YLRDEALINLFGIH
+265 YLRDDQLISQFGIH
-279 VKTETWEDVATPQAL
+279 VKTETWEDVTTPQDL

-300 FLDAQKAIKYQLQA
+300 FLNAQKAIKYQLQA
-314 GYIDLSFLEDSIGM
+314 GYIDLSFLEETIGM
-328 IECGTYVRIVNQLE
+328 IECGSYVSIVNQLE

-356 LLTISNSTIT
+356 LLDVANSTLT
-366 LSDNPIDLTA
+366 LSDNPIDLDT
-376 YREQHRSETDA
+376 YRSQKRSETDA

-393 RLMSRQTKANK
+393 RLIMRQSKSNK
-404 EIEDLTKQN
+404 EIADLSKQN

-420 SKLSSDY
+420 IKLSSDY
-427 VKLSERVKQLENSG
+427 AKLSERVKQLENSG
-441 GNTPDWTSGSK
+441 GNTPAWTSGNK

-462 QAQSWYDS
+462 QAQSWYDN

-477 GLMIKLTEGSAAGSA
+477 GLMIKLTEGSATGSA

-515 YHYFL
+515 FHYFL

-535 SKLKAKGVPTSA
+535 SKLKAKGIPTSA

-590 SWFNSRFD
+590 SWFSSRFD
-598 SHAKYKWIASWG
+598 SHAKYKWVASWG
-610 ASAKPAGADAW
+610 ASSKPTIADAW
-621 QYTDKYNGASLDCN
+621 QYTNKYNGAILDCS

>member
-111 SVQPWKEFHNITPK
+111 SVQPWKEFHNTTPK
-125 DFLQA
+125 DFLQE

-236 ATQERQNGNGSTD
+236 ATQERQNSDGSTD

-260 NNGSD
+260 NSGSD
-265 YLRDEALINLFGIH
+265 YLRDEALINQFGIH
-279 VKTETWEDVATPQAL
+279 VKTETWEDVTTPQAL

-300 FLDAQKAIKYQLQA
+300 FLNAQKAIKYQLQA
-314 GYIDLSFLEDSIGM
+314 GYIDLSFLEETIGM
-328 IECGTYVRIVNQLE
+328 IECGSYVSIVNQLE

-356 LLTISNSTIT
+356 LLDVANSTLT
-366 LSDNPIDLTA
+366 LSDNPIDLDT
-376 YREQHRSETDA
+376 YRSQKRSETDA

-413 QQLSDNY
+413 QQLSDSY
-420 SKLSSDY
+420 SKLSDSY
-427 VKLSERVKQLENSG
+427 TRLSERVTQLESNG
-441 GNTPDWTSGSK
+441 GNTGTWTAGGK

-462 QAQSWYDS
+462 QNQAWYDS

-477 GLMIKLTEGSAAGSA
+477 GLMIKLTEGSEAGSA

-503 RGITAKM
+503 RGIAAGM

-515 YHYFL
+515 YHYLL
-520 AVSVSDAQAEAQWFL
+520 AVSVADAQEEAQWFL
-535 SKLKAKGVPTSA
+535 GKLKAKGIPTSA

-590 SWFNSRFD
+590 SWFSSRFD

-610 ASAKPAGADAW
+610 ASSKPAIADAW
-621 QYTDKYNGASLDCN
+621 QYTDKYNGAILDCS

>member
-12 GWNGEEKVLNSDI
+12 GWNGEDKVLNSDI

-111 SVQPWKEFHNITPK
+111 SVQPWKEFHNTTPK
-125 DFLQA
+125 DFLQE

-236 ATQERQNGNGSTD
+236 ATQERQNSDGSTD

-265 YLRDEALINLFGIH
+265 YLRDEALINQFGIH
-279 VKTETWEDVATPQAL
+279 VKTETWEDVTTPQAL

-300 FLDAQKAIKYQLQA
+300 FLNAQKAIKYQLQA
-314 GYIDLSFLEDSIGM
+314 GYIDLSFMEETIGM

-356 LLTISNSTIT
+356 LLNIADSTIT

-413 QQLSDNY
+413 QRLSDSY
-420 SKLSSDY
+420 GKLSDSY
-427 VKLSERVKQLENSG
+427 TRLSERVKQLESNG
-441 GNTPDWTSGSK
+441 GNTGTWTAGGK

-462 QAQSWYDS
+462 QAQSWYDN

-503 RGITAKM
+503 RGIAAKM

-568 VDAFYKVLTDAGY
+568 VDAFNKVLSDAGY
-581 TNTCDYSSA
+581 VNTCDYSSA
-590 SWFNSRFD
+590 SWFSNRFD
-598 SHAKYKWIASWG
+598 SHAKYKWVASWG
-610 ASAKPAGADAW
+610 ASSKPAIADAW
-621 QYTDKYNGASLDCN
+621 QYTDKYNGASLDCS